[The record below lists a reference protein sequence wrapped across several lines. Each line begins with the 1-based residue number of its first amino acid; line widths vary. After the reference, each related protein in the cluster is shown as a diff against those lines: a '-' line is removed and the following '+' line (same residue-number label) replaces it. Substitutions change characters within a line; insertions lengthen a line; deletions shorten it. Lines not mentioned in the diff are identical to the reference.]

1 MHKQKA
7 FHYLERAECFLKLM
21 KLGRNQEIIEDYLGE
36 KMIDYGAGAALLA
49 VHSGISAADAILV
62 HLTGERS
69 TAQDHKMA
77 VEALKKACSKN
88 RFDIKGITHF
98 SWLVSKKDL
107 FAYGD
112 MRVEVSAIQLAHDH
126 AERFLAWLYHTIPGL
141 NAEDRP

>member
-77 VEALKKACSKN
+77 VEALKKACSKTHLTLTASHIFHGSFRKRICLHMGICGW
-88 RFDIKGITHF
+88 RFRR
-98 SWLVSKKDL
+98 SS
-107 FAYGD
+107 
-112 MRVEVSAIQLAHDH
+112 
-126 AERFLAWLYHTIPGL
+126 
-141 NAEDRP
+141 